1 MSSVLTNFYNLSAH
15 QRPMTGDTKMSVLDI
30 DHMGWLKCDGRAFTI
45 TQFPFLFNV
54 IGYSFGSNTS
64 ADFKLPNPAGRV
76 PGVIGA
82 GAGLTVRSLGD
93 TVGTETHT
101 LTINEMPAHKHGS
114 VDVSGNTN
122 GDGFTGSTSLDVT
135 TGTVV
140 TAVSANNNNF
150 VVAAGS
156 TPPTN
161 SLTTGITVTT
171 ADPNITPNPHS
182 HSIGSTGGGAAH
194 NNMQPTLFM
203 GNWFIYSGKE
213 NYGKYPF
220 TDGIYTSVGQVPSGS
235 NIV

>member
-15 QRPMTGDTKMSVLDI
+15 QRPMTGDTKMSVLDV
-30 DHMGWLKCDGRAFTI
+30 DHMGWLKCDGRAFPI

-54 IGYSFGSNTS
+54 VGYSFGSNTS
-64 ADFKLPNPAGRV
+64 ADFYLPNPAGRV
-76 PGVIGA
+76 AGVIGT

-122 GDGFTGSTSLDVT
+122 GDGVTGNTSLDVAQ
-135 TGTVV
+135 GTVV
-140 TAVSANNNNF
+140 TGVSANTTSF
-150 VVAAGS
+150 TIAAGIGNNVV
-156 TPPTN
+156 T
-161 SLTTGITVTT
+161 SLNVTT
-171 ADPNITPNPHS
+171 ADPSITPNPHS
-182 HSIGSTGGGAAH
+182 HSIGSTGGGQAH